1 VGNRLFGWSTGLPSS
16 LWSNA
21 KQENPLIMLPYH
33 YDLIGAKEPVLY
45 LDKKSGK
52 DNLKYWLK
60 KTGLSVP
67 EDKERELLDLAKAK
81 SLEIKRDLNEAEF
94 RELAGKIV

>member
-1 VGNRLFGWSTGLPSS
+1 
-16 LWSNA
+16 
-21 KQENPLIMLPYH
+21 MLPYH

-60 KTGLSVP
+60 KTNLSVP
-67 EDKERELLDLAKAK
+67 EDRERELLDLAKAK
-81 SLEIKRDLNEAEF
+81 SLEVKRDLNEAEF
-94 RELAGKIV
+94 RELVGKIA